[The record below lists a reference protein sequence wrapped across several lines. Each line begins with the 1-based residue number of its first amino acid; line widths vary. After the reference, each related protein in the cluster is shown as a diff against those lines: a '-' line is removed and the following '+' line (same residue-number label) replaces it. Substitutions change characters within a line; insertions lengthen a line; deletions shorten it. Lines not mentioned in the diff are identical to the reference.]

1 MKILFAI
8 DGSPCSEF
16 ALQEA
21 CRLLPVSGAEAMV
34 LSVLDTMVYAAGNE
48 GLGIGLAQVI
58 DREEQAIAAD
68 LARTKARLIE
78 RGASVNAL
86 ELEGDPATVILETA
100 QAFQPDVIV
109 LGSHGRGPIG
119 RLILGSVSDKVLH
132 NWAGSVLVIRPK
144 A

>member
-1 MKILFAI
+1 MKFLMAI
-8 DGSPCSEF
+8 DGSPCSAF

-21 CRLLPVSGAEAMV
+21 CRLLPVAGAEIMV

-48 GLGIGLAQVI
+48 GLGVGLAQVI

-68 LARTKARLIE
+68 LERAKAYLSDQ
-78 RGASVNAL
+78 GAQVNAL

-100 QAFQPDVIV
+100 RAFQPDVIV
-109 LGSHGRGPIG
+109 MGSHGRGPIG

-132 NWAGSVLVIRPK
+132 HWAGSVLVIRPK